1 VLVCGTGQNPGAAT
15 LKMSDPPATIA
26 KRFVYPFQCLSE
38 GPHQRAEAQWLID
51 LSFAAPA
58 STT

>member
-1 VLVCGTGQNPGAAT
+1 VLESGTGQTPGAAT

-26 KRFVYPFQCLSE
+26 KRFVYPFSE
-38 GPHQRAEAQWLID
+38 PHQRAEAQWLID